1 MSLDLVTQKG
11 KGTSGPKKNISV
23 VGTYRVNDI
32 HNSNFVYCEP
42 KQKKTA
48 SVIGASTV
56 TILGN
61 FT

>member
-11 KGTSGPKKNISV
+11 KGTSGPKKTISV